1 MKIFIIGP
9 EGAGKTVFLAML
21 SHHMAMASSEVVF
34 EPANYDSANYVAR
47 TLELLDCQKWPNSNR
62 QGEFRVFRWR
72 LGRKGESP
80 HEINLFDYSGQDM
93 RSVLLE
99 EDPEKL
105 RDRSKELRKEIDDS
119 DLLIYLLD
127 MGGFIGSGGLTE
139 ANENG
144 WLLQT
149 FVKRQKWHSK
159 RRILVVTKAD
169 VYAGM
174 ISEADGDL
182 KKMIERHWPKVYNVD
197 EFLREL
203 KGIECFAL
211 TGVIVTTEL
220 DDDGNPVRKP
230 RIPLQSDGFGPLVEG
245 ILSGIQRGRARRV
258 VKHVGSAIGAV
269 YRLCFKR
276 PKVSLL
282 LLGCLG
288 CLGYFGWVLT
298 TEPYGMVCALA
309 MEGPI

>member
-9 EGAGKTVFLAML
+9 EGAGKSVFLAML
-21 SHHMAMASSEVVF
+21 SHHMKASSEVVF
-34 EPANYDSANYVAR
+34 EPANHYSGNYVAKI
-47 TLELLDCQKWPNSNR
+47 LDLLDCQKWPDSNR
-62 QGEFRVFRWR
+62 QGEFWVFRWR
-72 LGRKGESP
+72 LGREGQSP

-105 RDRSKELRKEIDDS
+105 ASRSKELREEIDDS

-211 TGVIVTTEL
+211 TSVMVTTKL

-230 RIPLQSDGFGPLVEG
+230 RKPLQSDGFGPLVEG
-245 ILSGIQRGRARRV
+245 ILSGIQKGRLRRF
-258 VKHVGSAIGAV
+258 VKNVAGS
-269 YRLCFKR
+269 K
-276 PKVSLL
+276 
-282 LLGCLG
+282 
-288 CLGYFGWVLT
+288 WVWNKLYS
-298 TEPYGMVCALA
+298 ES
-309 MEGPI
+309 